1 MKRIGVMVMVAA
13 CGSSSTKTPDARVA
27 DAQPDAAK
35 PDAFVPDAY
44 LPDSPEPVSGHYHY
58 VISRQ
63 VWPTNANE
71 ARAEGFDLDNNGQVD
86 NQLGQTMASLVSQGF
101 DVQTPTDAAFA
112 HGTPILLADLGADD
126 LTTSASATFTIYQ
139 GTNPNPPAC
148 NGSADTT
155 CGHHLHGSAT
165 FTAAAT
171 PRDTPLAGAIASG
184 QLTAG
189 PGHLTITISAF
200 GSMPLT
206 LLGARAKLTPAA
218 NGFMTGVIGG
228 AISTTDRDTKIYPGL
243 ADALN
248 AQIAHDCN
256 ALTSPPQCGCAS
268 GSTGATDVQL
278 FDTTADCNITVTE
291 IKNNSL
297 IGALFAPDV
306 TVENQSAISVGF
318 AVNAVD
324 ATFTP

>member
-1 MKRIGVMVMVAA
+1 MRRIGLVLLAA
-13 CGSSSTKTPDARVA
+13 CGSSSSKTPDARVA
-27 DAQPDAAK
+27 DATADAPKPIDAA
-35 PDAFVPDAY
+35 PDAY

-63 VWPTNANE
+63 VWPTNTTE
-71 ARAEGFDLDNNGQVD
+71 ARADGFDLNNDGQVD
-86 NQLGQTMASLVSQGF
+86 NQLGSTMASLTSQGF
-101 DVQTPTDAAFA
+101 DVQTPTDTAFA

-139 GTNPNPPAC
+139 GTAPNPPAC

-155 CGHHLHGSAT
+155 CGHHLHGTAT

-171 PRDTPLAGAIASG
+171 PRDTPLTGAIASG

-189 PGHLTITISAF
+189 PGHLTVAVSAF
-200 GSMPLT
+200 GAMPIT
-206 LLGARAKLTPAA
+206 LLGARAKLTPTAS
-218 NGFMTGVIGG
+218 GVMTGIIGG

-248 AQIAHDCN
+248 ATIARDCT

-268 GSTGATDVQL
+268 GSTGATDIQL
-278 FDTTADCNITVTE
+278 FDTTRDCNITVTE

-306 TVENQSAISVGF
+306 TVESQQAISVGF
-318 AVNAVD
+318 AVQAVD